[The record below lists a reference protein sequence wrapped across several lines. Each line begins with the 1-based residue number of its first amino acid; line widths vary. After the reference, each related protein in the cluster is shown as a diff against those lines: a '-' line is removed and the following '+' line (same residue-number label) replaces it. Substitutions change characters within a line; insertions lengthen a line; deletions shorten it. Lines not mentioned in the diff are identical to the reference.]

1 MHARQEHY
9 YHHDEIL
16 ALPEITVFIFIL
28 SLCVVSFGGQRE
40 RDGRL
45 APVFVMFLID

>member
-28 SLCVVSFGGQRE
+28 SLCVLYPLVGRE